1 MQIYDL
7 MVKDRAIT
15 LVSDDNTLVRTSK
28 GVDSVRLLFDSAE
41 WLDGFDLSVA
51 FINGET
57 ISEVDIEPQAVA
69 NSVHLAECTVEVP
82 DEVLTQTGALGVTV
96 HGSDENDNHIITARA
111 FPLTV
116 ELEGDGEGEP
126 PQPNP

>member
-1 MQIYDL
+1 MQTYDL
-7 MVKDRAIT
+7 LIKDRTIT

-28 GVDSVRLLFDSAE
+28 GVDNVRLLFASDE
-41 WLDGFDLSVA
+41 WLDDFDLSCA

-57 ISEVDIEPQAVA
+57 IVEVDISPQA
-69 NSVHLAECTVEVP
+69 STGDYLAECTVDVP

-96 HGSDENDNHIITARA
+96 HGSDDNDNHIITARA

-116 ELEGDGEGEP
+116 ELEGDEEGEA

>member
-1 MQIYDL
+1 MQTYDL
-7 MVKDRAIT
+7 LIKDRTIT
-15 LVSDDNTLVRTSK
+15 LTSDDNTLVRTSK
-28 GVDSVRLLFDSAE
+28 GVDNVRLLFDSDE
-41 WLDGFDLSVA
+41 WLDSFDLSCA

-57 ISEVDIEPQAVA
+57 IAEVDITPQAA
-69 NSVHLAECTVEVP
+69 TGDYLATCTVEVP

-116 ELEGDGEGEP
+116 ELEGDEEGEA

>member
-1 MQIYDL
+1 MQTYDL
-7 MVKDRAIT
+7 LIKDRTIT
-15 LVSDDNTLVRTSK
+15 LVSDDSTLVRTSK

-41 WLDGFDLSVA
+41 WLDGFDLSCA

-57 ISEVDIEPQAVA
+57 IVEVGIQPQAVTD
-69 NSVHLAECTVEVP
+69 SVHLAECVVDVP

-116 ELEGDGEGEP
+116 ELEGDEEGEA

>member
-7 MVKDRAIT
+7 LVKDRAIT

-28 GVDSVRLLFDSAE
+28 GVDSVRLLFDSDE

-51 FINGET
+51 FVNGET

-69 NSVHLAECTVEVP
+69 NSVHLAECVVEVP

-116 ELEGDGEGEP
+116 ELEGDEEGEA